1 MMNQPVTGA
10 AAMQGI
16 QTTASGHDPLAA
28 GAVPSSQ
35 AAFTVAASPGSD
47 SVEIP
52 DNHLLQYGTYN
63 KVGSDLVIQGADGG
77 EAVVRGYFAL
87 TPPPALQ
94 GTNGFELGG
103 SVVQSLAHV
112 HPLVQVADAGDGNEQ
127 LAQAATPIGNV
138 GKITGTVTVTRADG
152 TEVTLNAGDPV
163 YQGDVVQTD
172 SGASVGVVFLDGTE
186 MSLGSK
192 GRLVLD
198 EMIYDPTNGEGS
210 SSFSLV
216 SGAFSFV
223 SGQIAKSDPDGMQ
236 IKTPVA
242 TIGIR
247 GTSGTVKI
255 GDLSV
260 DADSQLQVVLIPDPS
275 GSVGEIIVTS
285 SSGQTSTINVPF
297 GGLNLSSSGGSFQ
310 SFTMSANDFVREY
323 GSVIQSLNS
332 NFSNSLPTIND
343 GNTPNGTTPNPQNAP
358 GNGEGGATNPDGEG
372 ETGGNGEQKG
382 DAGGQGDAEAPQ
394 GGAEETAKTAEPQTT
409 QQSGTVGQ
417 NNILG
422 SNAIK
427 VTNIPGPGANTGTGT
442 GSGAGT
448 NGSTAINGTG
458 STTHGANTNTNT
470 HTGTTTT
477 GTSANT
483 TSNTNTD
490 TDNSHTGST
499 NTGTTTPTTTVSSSG
514 TVVDPYVSGATVFR
528 DTNNN
533 RILDAGEQ
541 STTTDANGKYTF
553 TGSSTATVVSIGG
566 VDTTTGVAQ
575 GMLVAPEGA
584 TVVSPLTTLL
594 SAMVAS
600 GAAASIAEAATS
612 LKTSLGLNSAL
623 DLTTYDP
630 VAGLEGTGAA
640 AETAALVLSVS
651 VMIQN
656 VLSMVS
662 ATLQGAGASASAATS
677 AAAAALSAALS
688 SGSRSILTNPT
699 SVASII
705 NTAATD
711 SAVSSSVDSG
721 KIANAVSGVSTAIV
735 SVSTKM
741 ESVISQGNPS
751 DLKTQLKGVALV
763 AQRDAANDIQSA
775 TSDGTADSLSNSY
788 SESSVSSKST
798 TAQSESASSSII
810 NGTVGNDTLTGT
822 AAADQIYGGDGND
835 VITAGAGNDRVYG
848 QGGNDTFVGG
858 AGNDTFF
865 GGSGTD
871 TVTYATTSAALVIN
885 LANGAAISNE
895 IGSDTFSS
903 IERVVGGSGNDQI
916 TGSAAA
922 DIIDGGAGNDTIIGG
937 GGADALS
944 GGAGT
949 DTLDLSADA
958 EGVSINLATGSG
970 TIGDASVT
978 LSSFEVIKGGSGD
991 DTLQGSAAA
1000 ETLIG
1005 GAGNDT
1011 LSSGGGADSLD
1022 GGTGTDTLSLAAQS
1036 KGATVNM
1043 ATGTA
1048 TIDGSAVTFS
1058 SIEVVLGG
1066 SGSDL
1071 ITGSAAADTIGGGAG
1086 NDTLNGAAG
1095 DDLYLYTSGNDVITD
1110 SAGNDALDLGSAS
1123 LQTVTVSGSDV
1134 ILTTNLGTITLSGQ
1148 AEAVVIETLYIGEVS
1163 YKLGQGTSGK
1173 DILYANT
1180 PGVTLSGG
1188 DGGDI
1193 LYGGSNHTVLDG
1205 GTGDDRMILN
1215 QGSAGTRVETEIRA
1229 GDGLDTL
1236 VCATGTGYSFET
1248 VVFLDNGLVGIEL
1261 SNGNQVFIANSGAD
1275 LEKVELSGVTY
1286 DVVAGTTG
1294 GDSAELMVVELSDTQ
1309 FPSQTPV
1316 TVDAGG
1322 GNDVVLMG
1330 YTGAI
1335 TDLQWSPTSWTP
1347 ADGTDGYGFYATS
1360 VNLNSV
1366 TVSLGDGDDQLVLGG
1381 VLSGLELSSAGT
1393 VFLAPTEIDGGA
1405 GTDTVRLASS
1415 MDFSH
1420 TTFTGVETLEIVNGA
1435 SAEFFDGL
1443 PDGVEITGDGTGTLK
1458 VHLQS
1463 MASVDLSSVSV
1474 SGVAGVVIG
1483 VAENPVFEAATA
1495 TMIGTSGDDTLIGW
1509 DGNNSLDG
1517 GAGSDTLLGGSSAD
1531 TLVYD
1536 AADST
1541 IDGGSGIDTL
1551 VVKGSFDMTSVS
1563 NVSAIDAIHL
1573 EVTDSANL
1581 VISSS
1586 WIINNTDDGVLYLS
1600 GATAGNI
1607 TGAALWEY
1615 SNSTSSGSVS
1625 YDVYTSGGAELWVDT
1640 GSGLDISA
1648 ILGTDPGLGA
1658 APTLQY
1664 NVEDINHYFSGGMVV
1679 LNDVG
1684 VLDDAGDTLTLV
1696 LTASAGALQVYDLP
1710 ETITATG
1717 AGTTTLT
1724 LVGSQAAISTL
1735 LSNDSV
1741 LVDTSG
1747 VTEALQVTYAVTDST
1762 SQTASHTISYSQ
1774 TTDATTIADIDYNG
1788 KIAAYEQGAVNALHS
1803 GDVNGDGFDDLI
1815 IQHTVVAGES
1825 GQTGYQTEIVFGS
1838 AGGAADYLSL
1848 ETAVTDKVGLIT
1860 DMPFATE
1867 STYTSVIGVADV
1879 NGDGYA
1885 DLLVL
1890 NQYDQTQ
1897 TLSVLFGG
1905 DSAFSGSKTLD
1916 SVAKATIALDSAFL
1930 SPYQTLKTAATG
1942 DINGDGVAD
1951 VVVIDRSSALVI
1963 FGSETLHAGSNV
1975 GVSDTFSGAEGNPN
1989 LLGTTLDMGSSVIQS
2004 VMMADVTGDGLDDL
2018 VITASYMS
2026 EAIETVVF
2034 DGNTLTQGGTLDRSD
2049 AAWILNHNDGLSGF
2063 ATNQSYAGDFNGD
2076 GIDDLVFTASQGGER
2091 VTRVVFGGS
2100 GQDGKT
2106 YASDQNIQYL
2116 TINST
2121 ISEYQSD
2128 TGNALAVGDING
2140 DGIDDLALLV
2150 EYYTSQEGYASS
2162 RVYVMM
2168 GGASSWTASSTADL
2182 QALEVAGNALSF
2194 SVSAYSYNSSLKLAM
2209 VDLDGD
2215 GFDELVV
2222 TVGGANGEDMV
2233 VLDRDS
2239 LINRDSAL
2247 IVATAENDASI
2258 SDTASNDI
2266 IVAGAGDDT
2275 IVSASGNDT
2284 ISGGNGQDTLSFAG
2298 RTEGVT
2304 VQMATGSYMIGEAA
2318 QGSFNGIEAV
2328 SGSAFDDTLYGS
2340 AMGETLIGAGG
2351 DDTIVG
2357 GGGADVLSGGAGD
2370 DIIMW
2375 SSDALSIHGDAGT
2388 ADTLVVNENGVQ
2400 VTLENG
2406 SVDISG
2412 FEFVTL
2418 SGAAD
2423 TLFASAD
2430 LGQSSDINAVYVTG
2444 DSNDLVTGEATWIRG
2459 DTSVVGSETY
2469 QAFTNSVTGV
2479 VLHVDQDLRVEGLLD
2494 TGTSDV
2500 YAQQAVVAAGVT
2512 SSLTGIE
2519 LGDVGGLSGTSD
2531 VVLTLSVSTGT
2542 LSLRQSAASLQTDG
2556 SAGTLT
2562 VTGTLSELRELIDN
2576 GSILITTD
2584 GTETVGTLD
2593 LSLTDTNDDTFTDS
2607 VTLTITPS
2615 AEALASGS
2623 GSGGMLLSGS
2633 SAAFTQIVSG
2643 DFDGDGIDDTVI
2655 FGADSEGNARTY
2667 LMLGD
2672 KMAGDGYGHI
2682 DQAITLTNMNLMAG
2696 SMGPYDFTK
2705 VSVGDINGDGIDDLV
2720 LGTSNSGMIVA
2731 AGSEKLS
2738 DMGGASTNVW
2748 TMEAITADTIDA
2760 TYTSI
2765 QNILTGDFNGDGI
2778 DDVVLNFGGSTGSGG
2793 IFYGSNSDDTWSLA
2807 SPDVT
2812 LSDFTNG
2819 LGQSQSMGDFNK
2831 DGYDDLVWS
2840 SSAGTVTAIEGNGYG
2855 YSSTV
2860 AMSWGGVASALAV
2873 NLSGDFNGDGYNDLV
2888 VLDAVGKQAS
2898 VVLGTASGFGT
2909 ISDLGS
2915 DGTVISAT
2923 ASLGAL
2929 GAAMTT
2935 GDINGDGLDDL
2946 IFYSVASDQN
2956 SGFIDVLFGQSTL
2969 SWSDVSTDSN
2979 GLHLTT
2985 TLTSGSADTF
2995 TVSDLNGDGFDDI
3008 SFTTMSS
3015 GGSLAVVE
3023 AISGGDF
3030 TNQAAYVAS
3039 SAGGSYAGTSAAE
3052 LIIGGSG
3059 DDTLTGNGADTL
3071 RGAAGDDT
3079 FTIVDSSAMTIDGGG
3094 GLDVVRADAGLSLDL
3109 QSWQDLDSLTLGG
3122 NSSLT
3127 ITAEILNQL
3136 VGGSNEAAVLLGASA
3151 SEANN
3156 IFIISGDSTD
3166 TVTTDNLTFID
3177 AAGDLG
3183 SNVDSYTV
3191 YQDPNTSAMLY
3202 VENTITTLET
3212 VS

>member
-1 MMNQPVTGA
+1 MNQPVTGA
-10 AAMQGI
+10 AAMQDI

-35 AAFTVAASPGSD
+35 AAFTVAASPASD

-52 DNHLLQYGTYN
+52 DNHLLQYGTYS

-172 SGASVGVVFLDGTE
+172 NGASVGVVFLDGTE

-260 DADSQLQVVLIPDPS
+260 DTDSQLQVVLIPDPS

-297 GGLNLSSSGGSFQ
+297 GGLNVSSSGGSFQ
-310 SFTMSANDFVREY
+310 SFTISPNDFVREY

-343 GNTPNGTTPNPQNAP
+343 GNTPSGTTPNPQNAP
-358 GNGEGGATNPDGEG
+358 GDGEGGATNPDGEG
-372 ETGGNGEQKG
+372 ETSGNGEQKG
-382 DAGGQGDAEAPQ
+382 DAGGQGDAQ
-394 GGAEETAKTAEPQTT
+394 GGTEEAGKTTEPQTT

-448 NGSTAINGTG
+448 TGGTATNGPG

-470 HTGTTTT
+470 HTGTTT
-477 GTSANT
+477 GTSSST
-483 TSNTNTD
+483 SSNTNTD

-499 NTGTTTPTTTVSSSG
+499 HTGTTTPTTTVSSSG

-575 GMLVAPEGA
+575 GMLVAPNGA

-600 GAAASIAEAATS
+600 GAAASIAEAATT

-705 NTAATD
+705 NAAATD
-711 SAVSSSVDSG
+711 SAVSGSVDSG
-721 KIANAVSGVSTAIV
+721 KIANAVDGVSTAIV

-741 ESVISQGNPS
+741 EGVISQGNPS

-775 TSDGTADSLSNSY
+775 TSDGTADSLNSSY
-788 SESSVSSKST
+788 SESAVSSKST
-798 TAQSESASSSII
+798 TAQSESVSSSII
-810 NGTVGNDTLTGT
+810 NGTVGNDTLIGT

-835 VITAGAGNDRVYG
+835 VITGGAGNDRLYG

-885 LANGAAISNE
+885 LANGTAISTE

-949 DTLDLSADA
+949 DTLDLSADTD
-958 EGVSINLATGSG
+958 GVSINLATGSG
-970 TIGDASVT
+970 TINDASVT

-1011 LSSGGGADSLD
+1011 LSGGGGADSLD

-1036 KGATVNM
+1036 KGTVVNM

-1066 SGSDL
+1066 SGSDQ

-1110 SAGNDALDLGSAS
+1110 SAGNDTLDLGGAS
-1123 LQTVTVSGSDV
+1123 LQSVAVSGSDV
-1134 ILTTNLGTITLSGQ
+1134 VLTTDRGTITLSGQ

-1163 YKLGQGTSGK
+1163 YNLGQGTSGK
-1173 DILYANT
+1173 DILYTNI

-1193 LYGGSNHTVLDG
+1193 LYGGSNYTVLDG
-1205 GTGDDRMILN
+1205 GAGDDRMILN
-1215 QGSAGTRVETEIRA
+1215 QGSAGTRVVTEIRA
-1229 GDGLDTL
+1229 GSGFDTL
-1236 VCATGTGYSFET
+1236 VGTTGAGYSLES
-1248 VVFLDNGLVGIEL
+1248 VVFLDSGLVGIEF
-1261 SNGNQVFIANSGAD
+1261 SDGNQVFVTNSGAD

-1286 DVVAGTTG
+1286 DVVVGTTG
-1294 GDSAELMVVELSDTQ
+1294 GDSADLMMVELSETQ
-1309 FPSQTPV
+1309 FPSQMPV
-1316 TVDAGG
+1316 TVDAGS

-1330 YTGAI
+1330 YTGTV

-1347 ADGTDGYGFYATS
+1347 ADGTDDYGFYATS

-1366 TVSLGDGDDQLVLGG
+1366 TVLLGAGDDQLVLGG

-1405 GTDTVRLASS
+1405 GTDTVRVASS
-1415 MDFSH
+1415 MDFSQ
-1420 TTFTGVETLEIVNGA
+1420 TTFTDVETLEIVNGA
-1435 SAEFFDGL
+1435 SAEFFDAL

-1463 MASVDLSSVSV
+1463 MASVDLSLV
-1474 SGVAGVVIG
+1474 SGVAGAVIG
-1483 VAENPVFEAATA
+1483 VAENPFFESATA

-1509 DGNNSLDG
+1509 SGNNSLDG
-1517 GAGSDTLLGGSSAD
+1517 GAGSDKLLGGISDD

-1541 IDGGSGIDTL
+1541 IDGGSGTDTL
-1551 VVKGSFDMTSVS
+1551 VVKGGFDMTSVS
-1563 NVSAIDAIHL
+1563 NVSGIDAIHL

-1586 WIINNTDDGVLYLS
+1586 WILDNTDNGVLYLS
-1600 GATAGNI
+1600 GATAGDI
-1607 TGAALWEY
+1607 TGEAGWEY
-1615 SNSTSSGSVS
+1615 SNSTSSGSVT
-1625 YDVYTSGGAELWVDT
+1625 YNVYTNAGAELWVDT
-1640 GSGLDISA
+1640 SSNLDVSA
-1648 ILGTDPGLGA
+1648 IVGTDPGLGA

-1679 LNDVG
+1679 LNDVA
-1684 VLDDAGDTLTLV
+1684 VLDDSGDTLTLV

-1710 ETITATG
+1710 KTITATG

-1724 LVGSQAAISTL
+1724 LVGSQAEISTL

-1741 LVDTSG
+1741 LIDTSG
-1747 VTEALQVTYAVTDST
+1747 VTEALQVTYAVTDSA

-1788 KIAAYEQGAVNALHS
+1788 KIAAYERGAVGSLHS

-1815 IQHTVVAGES
+1815 IQHVMVDGS
-1825 GQTGYQTEIVFGS
+1825 DDQTGYQTEIIFGS
-1838 AGGAADYLSL
+1838 ADGVADYLSL
-1848 ETAVTDKVGLIT
+1848 ESAVTDKVGLIT
-1860 DMPFATE
+1860 EMPFAVE
-1867 STYTSVIGVADV
+1867 SIYSSVIGVSDV

-1890 NQYDQTQ
+1890 NQYNDTQ
-1897 TLSVLFGG
+1897 NISVLFGG

-1916 SVAKATIALDSAFL
+1916 SAAKATITLDDAYL
-1930 SPYQTLKTAATG
+1930 DPYATLKTAATG

-1963 FGSETLHAGSNV
+1963 FGSESLHAGSNV
-1975 GVSDTFSGAEGNPN
+1975 GVSNTFSGAEGNPN

-2018 VITASYMS
+2018 VITARYMG
-2026 EAIETVVF
+2026 EGIETVVF

-2063 ATNQSYAGDFNGD
+2063 VTNQSYAGDFNGD

-2091 VTRVVFGGS
+2091 VTRVVFGDS
-2100 GQDGKT
+2100 SQDGRT
-2106 YASDQNIQYL
+2106 YSSDQNIQYL

-2168 GGASSWTASSTADL
+2168 GDASRWTASSTADL
-2182 QALEVAGNALSF
+2182 QALEAAGNALSF
-2194 SVSAYSYNSSLKLAM
+2194 SVSAYSYNTSLKLAM

-2247 IVATAENDASI
+2247 IVATAGNDDSI

-2275 IVSASGNDT
+2275 IISASGNDT

-2328 SGSAFDDTLYGS
+2328 SGSAFDDMLYGS
-2340 AMGETLIGAGG
+2340 SVGETLIGAGG
-2351 DDTIVG
+2351 NDVLTG
-2357 GGGADVLSGGAGD
+2357 NGGADVLFGGAGD
-2370 DIIMW
+2370 DIIIW

-2388 ADTLVVNENGVQ
+2388 ADTLVVNENGAH

-2406 SVDISG
+2406 PIDISG
-2412 FEFVTL
+2412 FEYVTL
-2418 SGAAD
+2418 SGVAD
-2423 TLFASAD
+2423 TLFASANF
-2430 LGQSSDINAVYVTG
+2430 GESSEINAIYVTG
-2444 DSNDLVTGEATWIRG
+2444 DSDDLITGDATWIRG
-2459 DTSVVGSETY
+2459 STSVVGSDTY

-2479 VLHVDQDLRVEGLLD
+2479 VLHVNQDVRVEGLLD

-2512 SSLTGIE
+2512 SSLSGIE
-2519 LGDVGGLSGTSD
+2519 LGDVGGMSGTST
-2531 VVLTLSVSTGT
+2531 VALTLSVSTGT
-2542 LSLRQSAASLQTDG
+2542 LSLRQSAASLQTAG

-2615 AEALASGS
+2615 AEALVSGS
-2623 GSGGMLLSGS
+2623 GSGGMLLSGN

-2655 FGADSEGNARTY
+2655 FGADNDGNARAY

-2672 KMAGDGYGHI
+2672 KMAGDGYGHL

-2720 LGTSNSGMIVA
+2720 LGTSSSGMIVA

-2748 TMEAITADTIDA
+2748 TLEAITANTNYA
-2760 TYTSI
+2760 SYTNI

-2778 DDVVLNFGGSTGSGG
+2778 DDVVLNFGGSTGSGA
-2793 IFYGSNSDDTWSLA
+2793 IFYGNSSTDTWSFT

-2812 LSDFTNG
+2812 LNGFANG
-2819 LGQSQSMGDFNK
+2819 LGQSQSMGDFNN
-2831 DGYDDLVWS
+2831 DGYDDLVWG

-2873 NLSGDFNGDGYNDLV
+2873 DLSGDFNGDGYNDLV
-2888 VLDAVGKQAS
+2888 VLDATGQQAS

-2909 ISDLGS
+2909 VSDLGS
-2915 DGTVISAT
+2915 DGAVISAT
-2923 ASLGAL
+2923 ASLSAL
-2929 GAAMTT
+2929 GAVMTT

-2946 IFYSVASDQN
+2946 IFYSVASDHN

-2969 SWSDVSTDSN
+2969 SWSDISTDSN

-3023 AISGGDF
+3023 TISGGDF

-3079 FTIVDSSAMTIDGGG
+3079 FTIVDSSTMTIDGGG
-3094 GLDVVRADAGLSLDL
+3094 GLDVVRADAGLSLNL

-3151 SEANN
+3151 GEANN
-3156 IFIISGDSTD
+3156 IFIIAGDSTD

-3191 YQDPNTSAMLY
+3191 YQDPNTLAMLY
-3202 VENTITTLET
+3202 VENTITTMEV